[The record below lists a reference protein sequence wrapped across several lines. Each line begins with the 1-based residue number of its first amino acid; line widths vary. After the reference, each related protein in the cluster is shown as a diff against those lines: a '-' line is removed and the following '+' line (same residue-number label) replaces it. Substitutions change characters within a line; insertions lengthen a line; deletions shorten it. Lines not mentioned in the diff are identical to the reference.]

1 MYRIGKTFT
10 FDAAHQLLG
19 LPKDHKCGR
28 MHGHTY
34 KVELTFVGSD
44 LRQEGWLFDY
54 GDLSKIRDWIRLSF
68 DHHLL
73 NERIPRANPTAEN
86 LAKFIYDQTKA
97 FMDAGALDAVADNSY
112 LEKVRVQETPNTF
125 AEYFGD

>member
-10 FDAAHQLLG
+10 FDAAHQLHG
-19 LPKDHKCGR
+19 LPEDHKCGR

-44 LRQEGWLFDY
+44 LQEEGWLFDY
-54 GDLSKIRDWIRLSF
+54 GELSSFKSWLMDSF
-68 DHHLL
+68 DHHVL
-73 NERIPRANPTAEN
+73 NYRLPEHLNPTAEL
-86 LAKFIYDQTKA
+86 LAKYIF
-97 FMDAGALDAVADNSY
+97 DAVNKMDDMIPYNVY